1 MAFLCFHVFIRWHF
15 PFRPPFFF
23 AFFRQQ
29 SVLDGAMVDCE
40 TGTRLFP
47 CAERGLNTDVLFNPS
62 LDRPDIL
69 Q

>member
-1 MAFLCFHVFIRWHF
+1 MAFPCFFIRWLL
-15 PFRPPFFF
+15 PFHLIPPFI
-23 AFFRQQ
+23 FRQQ

-47 CAERGLNTDVLFNPS
+47 CAERGLNTDVSFSNLS
-62 LDRPDIL
+62 LDRPDVL